1 MIYIVRDTPN
11 EVVLTLSQAKT
22 LNDPYYLIK
31 VQSNFNSGFTPIY
44 EALTLSVETE
54 RYDQFTL
61 NLDIPKGEYTY
72 SVYECIDP
80 NPVDEDDATS
90 MVETG
95 LMVVD
100 ANDDVDTDVYL

>member
-1 MIYIVRDTPN
+1 MIYIVRDTPT

-22 LNDPYYLIK
+22 INDPYYLIK

-44 EALTLSVETE
+44 EVLTLSVETE

-72 SVYECIDP
+72 LVYECVDP

-90 MVETG
+90 MIETG
-95 LMVVD
+95 LMIVD